1 MLNIVSEQGSWM
13 AIHLWFIEGMWTRS
27 SFVLQCFGGGSFGN
41 VYIPP
46 HSSFLFVIYGTM
58 DTLYCYCYCLCL
70 NGVPRSR
77 NFMPFDLIIVLTLFT
92 RDVAVQS
99 PTPTCAGIGAWV
111 GVLEHAD
118 AACSCVYAYAYVCLR
133 AFWVNMHMRNWHC
146 DVEDKVF
153 CFPLDI
159 LIVVT
164 HQLRGTVGAYGASLP
179 LRPLVWHAS
188 I

>member
-13 AIHLWFIEGMWTRS
+13 AIYLWFIEGMWTRS

-41 VYIPP
+41 VCIPP

-92 RDVAVQS
+92 RDVVVQS

-118 AACSCVYAYAYVCLR
+118 AACSWVYANVCSYALFGSICTCAIDIVTLKT
-133 AFWVNMHMRNWHC
+133 
-146 DVEDKVF
+146 KVF
-153 CFPLDI
+153 CSSWYLI
-159 LIVVT
+159 LVT